1 MRRRSLVDTHHGFFR
16 NFLCFPLRLS
26 AHPWKYTRLKHAL
39 FSKSSKY
46 GLFHNWFSAG
56 SSKPMRPPDSKALSK
71 NWMAYWSKVSDS
83 ALLSFNF
90 CLYFFPYIWM
100 LRFCIGEWCVHVT
113 DAHASA
119 PGLESNWP
127 IAWFTC
133 TGSHKFKVDR
143 LCLMH
148 WMPTLLASSPI
159 IDVSEH
165 ANSYNVR
172 ASDKPLMRLN
182 LERST
187 LDSTKASSIV
197 DATRLIMAASG
208 CPGGMPAL
216 NDNVSGSI
224 ASAST
229 VGSSTIA
236 SGRGVA
242 GVGGIGVDGAIVSSG
257 SHRCSW
263 WLVHSWC
270 FLRFTQHVKPCFA
283 SAVVC
288 ICFASALHLLRTC
301 FAICSV
307 EANQP
312 RCTHL
317 WGYGHQPT
325 QRQLYLWDCPGRMHA
340 PRHQGLTI
348 LNTHKQWKQKGMT
361 QPLASVSTR
370 SIFVMS

>member
-71 NWMAYWSKVSDS
+71 NRMAYWSKVSDS

-119 PGLESNWP
+119 PGVESNWP

-242 GVGGIGVDGAIVSSG
+242 GVGGIGVDGAIVLGVIGVPGDLSTIDVFSG
-257 SHRCSW
+257 LPNMSNLALH
-263 WLVHSWC
+263 L
-270 FLRFTQHVKPCFA
+270 LL
-283 SAVVC
+283 
-288 ICFASALHLLRTC
+288 FASALHLLRTC

-325 QRQLYLWDCPGRMHA
+325 QRRLYLWDCPGRMHA
-340 PRHQGLTI
+340 PRHQGLRI